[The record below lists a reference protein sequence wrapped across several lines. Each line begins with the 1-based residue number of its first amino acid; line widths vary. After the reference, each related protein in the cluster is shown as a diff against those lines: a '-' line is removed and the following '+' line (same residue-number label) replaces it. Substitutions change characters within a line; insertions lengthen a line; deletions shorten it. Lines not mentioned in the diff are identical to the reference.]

1 MNLTQTSEKSEYL
14 KKVWV
19 SCKTEEQRRVCE
31 NWITRLALSGEIT
44 REEKNIVFGL
54 IDELKYAEMC
64 PDSPPEP
71 RDELRRLIDSVK
83 DLRARVSKLENMT

>member
-71 RDELRRLIDSVK
+71 RDELRRLKDSVK